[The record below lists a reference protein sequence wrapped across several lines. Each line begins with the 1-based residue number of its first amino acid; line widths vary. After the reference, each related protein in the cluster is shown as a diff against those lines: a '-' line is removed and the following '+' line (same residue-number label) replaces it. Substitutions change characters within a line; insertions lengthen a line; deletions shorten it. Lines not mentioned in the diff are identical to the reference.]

1 MSNLLRL
8 FALFKPDAPWLLLG
22 VVAAIFSLSF
32 SLLVFGSIALLFSG
46 LAAAGVL
53 RSSAPGRI
61 LARYTERLVTHNAT
75 FRVLA
80 RLRLWLFARLIPLA
94 PLQLG
99 LRRGGDLLSRLTSDI
114 DALDGFYLRLLLP
127 LFLALGTAGFALWW
141 LAQHDGAAALLVLVL
156 LVGYVVVLFIIART
170 SAAHSASIIHA
181 QGELRTDIIDG
192 VEGLAELLASGA
204 GYQQASVI
212 ARQSSSLVRDQL
224 AAGRAASLAGMATQL
239 LQGGLLL
246 VLLSSS
252 LQSQAMMIAVLASVV
267 LAEVLGGLQ
276 GAFLAAPRLAAAS
289 ARLFELAD
297 TRPLVA
303 EPETPQPIP
312 TDLSISLEKASF
324 SYDRSAP
331 VLSDVSLSIKPG
343 ERVAIMGTSGAGK
356 SSLALLLLKF
366 AEPAQGQIT
375 LGGVPLTRLEG
386 DVWRTRIGYL
396 SQNTHL
402 LTGTITDNLRLAKP
416 DASEADMLTALE
428 AVELASFVRSLP
440 DGINTWLGEDG
451 LQVSGGQAR
460 RLALAMVLL
469 KNAPLWL
476 LDEPTEG
483 LDAATAEA
491 VLTTIRRLTDGRTLL
506 IITHDEAMLQPL
518 GLTRLLLL
526 ENGKITAD
534 NAL

>member
-1 MSNLLRL
+1 MSSLLRL
-8 FALFKPDAPWLLLG
+8 FALFKPDWRWLLLG
-22 VVAAIFSLSF
+22 AAIAALSLSF
-32 SLLVFGSIALLFSG
+32 SLLVFGGIALLFGGAASAG
-46 LAAAGVL
+46 LL
-53 RSSAPGRI
+53 RTSAPGRI
-61 LARYTERLVTHNAT
+61 LARYTERLITHDAT

-99 LRRGGDLLSRLTSDI
+99 LQRSGDLLSRLTSDI

-127 LFLALGTAGFALWW
+127 LVLASGATGFALWW

-156 LVGYVVVLFIIART
+156 LAAYLTILFLTAR
-170 SAAHSASIIHA
+170 SCAAHSAHVITGQS
-181 QGELRTDIIDG
+181 ELRTDIIDG

-224 AAGRAASLAGMATQL
+224 AVSRATSRASMATQI
-239 LQGGLLL
+239 LQGSLLL

-252 LQSQAMMIAVLASVV
+252 LAPQAMMIAVLASVV

-276 GAFLAAPRLAAAS
+276 SAFLAAPRLAAAS
-289 ARLFELAD
+289 ARLFKLAD
-297 TRPLVA
+297 TKPLA
-303 EPETPQPIP
+303 TEPAAPQPVP
-312 TDLSISLEKASF
+312 ADSSISFEKVSF
-324 SYDRSAP
+324 SYGRGAP
-331 VLSDVSLSIKPG
+331 VLDDVSFGIKPG
-343 ERVAIMGTSGAGK
+343 ERVAIMGASGAGK

-366 AEPAQGQIT
+366 AEPAQGHIAI
-375 LGGVPLTRLEG
+375 GKAPLAQLAG
-386 DVWRTRIGYL
+386 DAWRGQLGYL
-396 SQNTHL
+396 SQHTRL
-402 LTGTITDNLRLAKP
+402 LAGSIADNLRLAKP
-416 DASEADMLTALE
+416 AASEADMLTALE
-428 AVELASFVRSLP
+428 AVELGNFVRSLP
-440 DGINTWLGEDG
+440 DGLNTWLGEDG

-460 RLALAMVLL
+460 RLALAMVVL

-506 IITHDEAMLQPL
+506 MITHDEAMLQPL

-526 ENGKITAD
+526 ENGKIAAD
-534 NAL
+534 NSL